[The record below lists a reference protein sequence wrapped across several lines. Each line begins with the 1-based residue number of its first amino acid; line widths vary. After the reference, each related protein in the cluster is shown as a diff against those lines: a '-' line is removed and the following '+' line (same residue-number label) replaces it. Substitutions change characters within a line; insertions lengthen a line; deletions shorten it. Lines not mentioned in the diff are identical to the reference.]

1 LIDILFALTISIFSG
16 DTEQFEQIDIY
27 WTNGSYRFCSSII
40 SCYLPEEGEIW
51 INMKYLDRKDK
62 TCERDPWTH
71 EVLHVI
77 YGGSKVVH
85 GNCDLKIYKGMIAP
99 FWYG

>member
-1 LIDILFALTISIFSG
+1 MLTIAIWSG
-16 DTEQFEQIDIY
+16 ESEGFEDIEIY
-27 WTNGSYRFCSSII
+27 WTDGVYRFCSSMV
-40 SCYLPEEGEIW
+40 SCYLPEENEIW

-77 YGGSKVVH
+77 YGGSKDVH
-85 GNCDLKIYKGMIAP
+85 GICDLKIYKGMIAP
-99 FWYG
+99 FGYG